1 MKPFLTCLP
10 FALLTLIACE
20 SAAPEVVGA
29 QREAHRPVYHFTPDS
44 MWMNDPNGMVYY
56 EGEYHLFFQHHPD
69 STVWGPMHWGHAVS
83 EDLVRWEQLPIAL
96 YPDEQG
102 MIFSG
107 SAVIDWQNTSGL
119 GSEQQPA
126 MVAIFT
132 YHNME
137 GEQAGANDFQTQGI
151 AYSLDKGRS
160 WTKYADNPVLDN
172 PGIRD
177 FRDPKVFWHQPTQKW
192 IMIFAA
198 GDHIRLYN
206 SPNLIDWTFTSE
218 FRGWGN
224 QGRPWECPDLFP
236 LALEGSDTPQWVM
249 LVSIGKGAP
258 NGGSG
263 TQYFVGDFDG
273 KTFTLD
279 PPFREGLKQ
288 DSAYWVDWG
297 KDNYAGVAWSDIP
310 KEDGRR
316 LFIGW
321 MSNWQYANVVP
332 TEKWRSAMTIPRE
345 LALISTDGGPRL
357 ISKPVEELEALRS
370 DSTPI
375 ADRQTLQNATGEL
388 VLSFDLEENQDE
400 ILGFTLSNGLKEKLR
415 IGFDP
420 GENVF
425 FVDRREAGK
434 TDFSEAFAGRHTAP
448 RLSDSQQ
455 LRLHVYLDR
464 ASIELFADDG
474 KTVLTEI
481 FFPNEDFTELE
492 ILGMKYLENGMIY
505 DLHIRPQAHYGQ

>member
-1 MKPFLTCLP
+1 MKPFIICLP
-10 FALLTLIACE
+10 FALMTLIACGRL
-20 SAAPEVVGA
+20 APQVVGE
-29 QREAHRPVYHFTPDS
+29 QKEAHRPIYHFTPDS

-83 EDLVRWEQLPIAL
+83 EDLVHWEQLPIAL

-119 GSEQQPA
+119 GSEKQPA

-132 YHNME
+132 YHDME

-172 PGIRD
+172 PGMPD

-198 GDHIRLYN
+198 GDHIRLYH
-206 SPNLIDWTFTSE
+206 SPNLIYWTFASE

-224 QGRPWECPDLFP
+224 EGRPWECPDLFP
-236 LALEGSDTPQWVM
+236 LTLEGSDITQWVM

-273 KTFTLD
+273 NTFTLN
-279 PPFREGLKQ
+279 PQFQEGLKQ

-297 KDNYAGVAWSDIP
+297 KDNYAGVTWSDIP

-345 LALISTDGGPRL
+345 LKLISTKGGARL
-357 ISKPVEELEALRS
+357 SSKPVEELDALRS
-370 DSTPI
+370 DSASI
-375 ADRQTLQNATGEL
+375 ADRQTLKNATGEL
-388 VLSFDLEENQDE
+388 VLSFDLKENQDE
-400 ILGFTLSNGLKEKLR
+400 IVGFTLGNGLNEKLR

-420 GENVF
+420 EANAF

-434 TDFSEAFAGRHTAP
+434 TGFSEAFAGRHTAP
-448 RLSDSQQ
+448 RRSDEGQ
-455 LRLHVYLDR
+455 LYLHAYIDR
-464 ASIELFADDG
+464 ASVELFADDG

-492 ILGMKYLENGMIY
+492 ILGMEYLEDGMVY
-505 DLHIRPQAHYGQ
+505 DLHIGPQSHNSQ